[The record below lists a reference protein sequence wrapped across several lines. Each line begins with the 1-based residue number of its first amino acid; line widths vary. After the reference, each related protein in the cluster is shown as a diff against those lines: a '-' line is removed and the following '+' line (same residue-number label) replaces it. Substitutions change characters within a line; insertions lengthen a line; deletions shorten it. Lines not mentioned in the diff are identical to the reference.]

1 MFIRLRHRALSS
13 FLGMALLIG
22 GCPKRR
28 TAPRLVYVPAPPP
41 AAAPQPAKSAEALA
55 IEEPPPPA
63 PPHENAPSTPAAPSP
78 AHQPRRAT
86 ASEPSGT
93 EEVLPEPEE
102 SPPTVEVPTL
112 EPRESREKESALRN
126 QVLELQNGVKQ
137 QITQLEGAQLA
148 PADRKTLEDARTFL
162 AQSEKALEEGDLQR
176 SLNLARKASLL
187 ATALGKERH

>member
-1 MFIRLRHRALSS
+1 
-13 FLGMALLIG
+13 MALLIG

-28 TAPRLVYVPAPPP
+28 TAPRLVYIPAPPP
-41 AAAPQPAKSAEALA
+41 AAAPQPAKPAEALV
-55 IEEPPPPA
+55 IEEPPPSS
-63 PPHENAPSTPAAPSP
+63 PPQENAAPAPAAPRP
-78 AHQPRRAT
+78 AHRPRRAT
-86 ASEPSGT
+86 TTEPPDT

-102 SPPTVEVPTL
+102 PPPTVEVPAL

-126 QVLELQNGVKQ
+126 QLLELQNGVKQ
-137 QITQLEGAQLA
+137 QIGQLEGAQLA

-187 ATALGKERH
+187 AAALRKERQ

>member
-1 MFIRLRHRALSS
+1 MV
-13 FLGMALLIG
+13 LLIG

-28 TAPRLVYVPAPPP
+28 TAPRLVYIPAPPP
-41 AAAPQPAKSAEALA
+41 AAAPQPAKPAEALA

-63 PPHENAPSTPAAPSP
+63 PPHENTSATPAAPRP
-78 AHQPRRAT
+78 AHRPRRAT
-86 ASEPSGT
+86 TTEPPDT

-102 SPPTVEVPTL
+102 PPPTVEVPAL

-137 QITQLEGAQLA
+137 QIAQLEGAQLA

-187 ATALGKERH
+187 AAALRKERQ